1 VPPDALVLVP
11 AGDGTVARLIV
22 NAAPELPAAAEVVAV
37 ASGFAY
43 QVAATDPEGQPLSY
57 GLGGPDA
64 GLFALDP
71 VSGQLSFTGAAP
83 SGLSAFGLTVSV
95 GDGVRSSEQALQ
107 VTLASGA
114 LLPSTPGDDALSGGP
129 EADLFETG
137 TGADVNEGLGG
148 DDLFVLSPTE
158 VDAIWEASRFT
169 YAEQV
174 TFSSGNRI
182 SVGLEGRVRV
192 DDTFLG
198 GDGADG
204 VLGSDLGEA
213 LLLFDPNY
221 SGTNSALASFNARII
236 ALESFAMGGGDDI
249 VDLTSSVSQQGFVA
263 DATID
268 GGDGDDYLFGGAG
281 NDTITGGTGRDG
293 IIGWRGDDR
302 LTGGEAGGSGDGEQ
316 DNFLFA
322 AASGGGTDV
331 ITDFEDGI
339 DRIFVVGYGA
349 QSYAAALSSGAL
361 SVDTAD
367 GTPRVTLTD
376 GLRTT
381 EVLLEGFSG
390 TLDASDFVVLDDAPA
405 PDSDPGDNPTVIA
418 GNDSDEQLQ
427 GTAQNDTFTGSEG
440 ADIFEGFDGND
451 VFALSDTGIDG
462 IWEASRFTYAE
473 QVTFSNGNRISV
485 SLTDKVQV
493 DDTFLGGDGFDAIRG
508 TDLGEAILLFD
519 PNYSGTN
526 SILANFNARII
537 GVEEIDLGGGDD
549 VVDLTSGVSQQGFI
563 ADIRLLGGAGDDYL
577 LSGAG
582 HDTLIGGTG
591 SDGLIGWK
599 GDDVLTGGGAD
610 GLGDG
615 VRDNFLFAAGSGGG
629 RDVITDFEDGIDRI
643 FVVGYGVG
651 DLATAEAG
659 GVLEIATGATDTELT
674 LSDGSLETRITLEGI
689 TAPLTGDDF
698 VFLI

>member
-1 VPPDALVLVP
+1 
-11 AGDGTVARLIV
+11 
-22 NAAPELPAAAEVVAV
+22 
-37 ASGFAY
+37 
-43 QVAATDPEGQPLSY
+43 
-57 GLGGPDA
+57 
-64 GLFALDP
+64 
-71 VSGQLSFTGAAP
+71 
-83 SGLSAFGLTVSV
+83 
-95 GDGVRSSEQALQ
+95 
-107 VTLASGA
+107 
-114 LLPSTPGDDALSGGP
+114 
-129 EADLFETG
+129 
-137 TGADVNEGLGG
+137 
-148 DDLFVLSPTE
+148 
-158 VDAIWEASRFT
+158 
-169 YAEQV
+169 
-174 TFSSGNRI
+174 
-182 SVGLEGRVRV
+182 
-192 DDTFLG
+192 
-198 GDGADG
+198 
-204 VLGSDLGEA
+204 
-213 LLLFDPNY
+213 
-221 SGTNSALASFNARII
+221 
-236 ALESFAMGGGDDI
+236 
-249 VDLTSSVSQQGFVA
+249 
-263 DATID
+263 
-268 GGDGDDYLFGGAG
+268 
-281 NDTITGGTGRDG
+281 
-293 IIGWRGDDR
+293 
-302 LTGGEAGGSGDGEQ
+302 
-316 DNFLFA
+316 
-322 AASGGGTDV
+322 
-331 ITDFEDGI
+331 
-339 DRIFVVGYGA
+339 
-349 QSYAAALSSGAL
+349 L
-361 SVDTAD
+361 SVDTVG

-440 ADIFEGFDGND
+440 ADIFEGFGGND

-493 DDTFLGGDGFDAIRG
+493 DDTFLGGDGFDAVRG

-659 GVLEIATGATDTELT
+659 GVLEIATGATDTQLT